1 MTLVVV
7 SNRLPFVILRNES
20 GALRVEP
27 GSGGLVTALQP
38 ILRNRGG
45 RWIGWTGAT
54 SEELPDSISRVA
66 GSARR
71 ALSRL
76 RGLLGRGSPTQSGPP
91 DPAALFADAARRF
104 GYEIIP
110 ISLSTSERDLFY
122 YGFSNRVLWPLFH
135 DLPSHCEFKP
145 EYWAAYQAVNRKFA
159 ETTAKSAAKEDFIWV
174 HDYQLLMVGRELRD
188 LGVEARLGFFL
199 HIPFP
204 ALDLFLKLPWRF
216 PVLEAMLAH
225 DLVGFQTRR
234 DLRNFL
240 ACVSQLMPEARIEGE
255 GSIVT
260 LRVGAREVR
269 AGAFP
274 ISIDPT
280 DFERQAG
287 EEDVVEKKLKIRE
300 DAGGRKIILGIDRL
314 DYTKGL
320 PNKLEAFR
328 WFLTRH
334 PEFQGVVTLIQ
345 IIVPSREDIP
355 EYQENKMQV
364 ERLIGEING
373 QFTREGW
380 APIHYIYRSLEGP
393 RLPAYYLAA
402 EVALVTP
409 LKDGMNL
416 VSKEYCA
423 TRIDGDGAL
432 VLSEFAGAAGQLQ
445 VGAYLVNPYD
455 VEGVSEALASA
466 LNAGEDERRA
476 RMARLRTA
484 IKQADIFQWLDSI
497 LEAAISKSLADFPVA
512 DEYLPGS
519 EGESERRH

>member
-7 SNRLPFVILRNES
+7 SNRLPFVVVRDES
-20 GALRVEP
+20 GGLRVEP

-54 SEELPDSISRVA
+54 REELPDTITRMA

-71 ALSRL
+71 VLNRLQGLVGRSRI
-76 RGLLGRGSPTQSGPP
+76 SKSEKVDPTV
-91 DPAALFADAARRF
+91 LFADAARRF
-104 GYEIIP
+104 GYEVIP
-110 ISLSTSERDLFY
+110 ISLSAGERDLFY

-135 DLPSHCEFKP
+135 DLPSQSDFRPEF
-145 EYWAAYQAVNRKFA
+145 WAAYQAVNRKFA
-159 ETTAKSAAKEDFIWV
+159 ETTARNAEKDDFIWV
-174 HDYQLLMVGRELRD
+174 HDYQLLTVARELRE
-188 LGVEARLGFFL
+188 LGVESRLGFFL

-204 ALDLFLKLPWRF
+204 VLDLFLKLPWRF
-216 PVLEAMLAH
+216 PVLEAILAY
-225 DLVGFQTRR
+225 DLVGFQTPR

-240 ACVSQLMPEARIEGE
+240 SCVSQLIPDARIEGE
-255 GSIVT
+255 GSVVT
-260 LRVGAREVR
+260 LWMRGRELR

-274 ISIDPT
+274 ISIDPA
-280 DFERQAG
+280 DFEKQAG
-287 EEDVVEKKLKIRE
+287 EEDVIEKQLKIRE

-320 PNKLEAFR
+320 TYKLEAFR
-328 WFLTRH
+328 WFLTH
-334 PEFQGVVTLIQ
+334 YPEFQGNATLIQ
-345 IIVPSREDIP
+345 VVVPSREDIP

-380 APIHYIYRSLEGP
+380 APIHYIYRSLDGP
-393 RLPAYYLAA
+393 RLSAYYLAA
-402 EVALVTP
+402 DVALVTP

-416 VSKEYCA
+416 VAKEYCA

-455 VEGVSEALASA
+455 VEGVAEALAKA
-466 LNAGEDERRA
+466 LNAEEHERRE
-476 RMARLRTA
+476 RMERLRTA
-484 IKQADIFQWLDSI
+484 IKQADIYQWLDSI
-497 LEAAISKSLADFPVA
+497 LEAAISKRLADFPLVEEYIPAA
-512 DEYLPGS
+512 DAGS
-519 EGESERRH
+519 GTAS